1 METDKHAQSG
11 GRIQSDRRT
20 GLFFGLL
27 AGATLLVVTYGI
39 DGWILARADGGL
51 PWTKTLLGAAFV
63 LLPLALL
70 SWLSIRLRRALP
82 SGILWLVAGALFGWL
97 AAQITF
103 RLLPLIL
110 EHWTPDA
117 PRLIAYDFSVGP
129 STRGLLSSIFCGAVF
144 FVAGLLVRDLADGW
158 RLPAYPA
165 SRAITILVWVG
176 LFALAGGVVDGFV
189 NRPLRI
195 PIVTVD
201 KLIDYRLSN
210 PDWKGTETAKLLH
223 ASVLSPAE
231 DLLPLQ
237 HRLVVE
243 DHDETVT
250 TIRVLVDFEG
260 SWIEC
265 TLFGSEPIFC
275 QTVE

>member
-1 METDKHAQSG
+1 METDHGAQDSHG
-11 GRIQSDRRT
+11 FRSDRWT
-20 GLFFGLL
+20 GLLFGLL

-39 DGWILARADGGL
+39 DGWILARADGSL
-51 PWTKTLLGAAFV
+51 PWTKTLLGAACL

-70 SWLSIRLRRALP
+70 GWLSLRLRRALP
-82 SGILWLVAGALFGWL
+82 SGISWLLAGVLFGLL

-103 RLLPLIL
+103 RLLPSALAS
-110 EHWTPDA
+110 WTPDA
-117 PRLIAYDFSVGP
+117 PRPIAYDFSVGP
-129 STRGLLSSIFCGAVF
+129 SARGLLSSIFCGLVF
-144 FVAGLLVRDLADGW
+144 FVAGLLIRDLADSW

-201 KLIDYRLSN
+201 KLIAYRLSN
-210 PDWKGTETAKLLH
+210 PDWKATETAKLLH
-223 ASVLSPAE
+223 ASVLNPAK
-231 DLLPLQ
+231 DLLPRR
-237 HRLVVE
+237 HRLVVANY
-243 DHDETVT
+243 DETVT
-250 TIRVLVDFEG
+250 TIQVLVDFEG

>member
-1 METDKHAQSG
+1 MEIDHRTQSDH
-11 GRIQSDRRT
+11 RFQSDRWT
-20 GLFFGLL
+20 GVFFGLL
-27 AGATLLVVTYGI
+27 AGTTLLVVAYGI
-39 DGWILARADGGL
+39 DGWILARADGSL

-70 SWLSIRLRRALP
+70 GWLSIQLRRALP
-82 SGILWLVAGALFGWL
+82 SGVLWLVAGALFGWL

-103 RLLPLIL
+103 RLLPLVL

-117 PRLIAYDFSVGP
+117 PRLIAYDYSIGP
-129 STRGLLSSIFCGAVF
+129 SARGLLSSVFCGVVF
-144 FVAGLLVRDLADGW
+144 FVAGLLIRDLADSW
-158 RLPAYPA
+158 RGPTYPA
-165 SRAITILVWVG
+165 SQAIAILVWVG

-201 KLIDYRLSN
+201 KLIAYRVSN

-223 ASVLSPAE
+223 ASVLNPAE
-231 DLLPLQ
+231 DLLPRQ
-237 HRLVVE
+237 HRLVVANY
-243 DHDETVT
+243 DETVT
-250 TIRVLVDFEG
+250 TIRVLADFEG